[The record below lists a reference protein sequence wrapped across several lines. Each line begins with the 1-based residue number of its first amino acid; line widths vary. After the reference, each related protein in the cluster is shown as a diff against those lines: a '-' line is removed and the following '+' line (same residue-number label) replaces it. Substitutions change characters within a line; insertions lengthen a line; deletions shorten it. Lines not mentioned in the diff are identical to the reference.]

1 MIPMELVYLAIAVGL
16 GALAYRYVTGRGGVE
31 LRRADYAG
39 LPERGRTNLR
49 DREVR
54 WSAADDGSFVAGWQL
69 EDGHIVAMS
78 VAFGTDEEE
87 PDLGR
92 LDISIDRRTL
102 ARDVGWTEKI
112 RDRTLRADAEAA
124 LQALAR
130 EARRAR
136 SDAVRVATAKPVG
149 DDRGATQ
156 RDETRE

>member
-16 GALAYRYVTGRGGVE
+16 GALSYRYVTGRGGVE

-39 LPERGRTNLR
+39 LPERGRTSLR
-49 DREVR
+49 DRELR

-78 VAFGTDEEE
+78 VTFGGDEEE
-87 PDLGR
+87 PELGQ
-92 LDISIDRRTL
+92 LDITIDRRTL
-102 ARDVGWTEKI
+102 ARDIGWTEKI

-124 LQALAR
+124 LKALAH

-136 SDAVRVATAKPVG
+136 SDAVRVAAARPVG
-149 DDRGATQ
+149 DDRVTTH
-156 RDETRE
+156 RDEMGG